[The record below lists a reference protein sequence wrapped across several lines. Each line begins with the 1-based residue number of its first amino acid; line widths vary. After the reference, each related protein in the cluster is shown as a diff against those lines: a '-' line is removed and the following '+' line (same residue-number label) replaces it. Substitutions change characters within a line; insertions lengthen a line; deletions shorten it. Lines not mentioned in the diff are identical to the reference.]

1 MKKMMIRSAQCAVLG
16 ASVIACSAQA
26 GSYSYDYE
34 ENSPQKASLTITL
47 SGACSAKIDVP
58 VTSVEYHN
66 SYSDD
71 DVAGQIDKDSSYA
84 EFNFYTSD
92 GSISVNAYNYAESAG
107 EKVTEKVKSG
117 KRSVSFNIVGGGYW
131 GVQAYFDSL
140 AGGAY
145 DSQIKCK
152 DGGTLQ
158 QQMMP
163 GWGPYARYDARGNKV
178 SGSLTHS
185 NSTSDPSTGTYKVKF
200 SSTGTMQVPGQCALK
215 GALSSDYSFVC
226 TPSKKITIKVTA
238 TAQGTSVLDI

>member
-1 MKKMMIRSAQCAVLG
+1 MLG

-58 VTSVEYHN
+58 VTSVEYGN

-84 EFNFYTSD
+84 YFDFNTSD
-92 GSISVNAYNYAESAG
+92 GSVSVNAYNYAESAG

-131 GVQAYFDSL
+131 SVQAYFDSL

-163 GWGPYARYDARGNKV
+163 GWGPYYDARGNKV

-215 GALSSDYSFVC
+215 GTLGSDYSFVC
-226 TPSKKITIKVTA
+226 APSKKITIKVTA
-238 TAQGTSVLDI
+238 TAQGTSQLDL

>member
-1 MKKMMIRSAQCAVLG
+1 MKKIMIHSAQCALLS

-26 GSYSYDYE
+26 GSYGYDYE

-163 GWGPYARYDARGNKV
+163 GWGPYARYDGRGNKV

-215 GALSSDYSFVC
+215 GTLGSDYSFVC
-226 TPSKKITIKVTA
+226 APSKKITIKVTA
-238 TAQGTSVLDI
+238 TAQGTSTLDP

>member
-1 MKKMMIRSAQCAVLG
+1 MKKSIVRSAQCAVLG

-163 GWGPYARYDARGNKV
+163 GWGPYARYDGRGNKV

-215 GALSSDYSFVC
+215 GTLGSDYSFVC
-226 TPSKKITIKVTA
+226 APSKKITIKVTA
-238 TAQGTSVLDI
+238 TAQGTSTLDP